1 VKGHILSTDGDAD
14 GLPDLTIV
22 QNPHAHCANHE
33 NHNVIEFARVQCCRG
48 GSHRSVS
55 PEGRA

>member
-1 VKGHILSTDGDAD
+1 MAQWG